1 MSGVERIL
9 ADTNTLI
16 YLDNGNIEVASLLKG
31 KEISISFITEI
42 ELLGFATLSRSKLLQ
57 LKEMIAGMYVIEMNS
72 LQKQIAIELKQK
84 RKLKTPDAIIAAAAI
99 EKNIPL
105 LTADKAFT
113 KIPELACILFE
124 V

>member
-1 MSGVERIL
+1 
-9 ADTNTLI
+9 
-16 YLDNGNIEVASLLKG
+16 
-31 KEISISFITEI
+31 
-42 ELLGFATLSRSKLLQ
+42 LLGFAGLTRAKHQQ
-57 LKEMIAGMYVIEMNS
+57 LKEMISGMYIVEMNS

-84 RKLKTPDAIIAAAAI
+84 RKLKTPDAIIAAATI

-105 LTADKAFT
+105 LTADKAFA